1 MRKKAHW
8 IKKGILLM
16 TSLSISLVVLEV
28 GAHYIIK
35 TKDASREHIDENIIN
50 IYQTIDP
57 QDKTMLLLKPNTSF
71 TMKEL
76 IGDKVASNK
85 TLAVNVYKE
94 RDNLDEIVITINSDG
109 FRGPEIRPLKGQKR
123 VVVIGDS
130 CSFGLL
136 DYSYPRAIE
145 QNLLQKGFDVEV
157 INTAVEGYKVDDYL
171 KNKNLM
177 AKIDSLQPDLILVY
191 LGWNDLYSNS
201 RSLVYKTK
209 LASIELF
216 ERATNIIL
224 KPEVAGN
231 SPVSRFLLPDYL
243 FTDQLKYENDY
254 RSLLLRLRS
263 QNSQVLILSLPHI
276 INSNS
281 LTSDKAKKISHY
293 PGYAQ
298 LNAKKLLAAKNAHN
312 LMLRK
317 LAAEQEV
324 LFFDLSFWANN
335 SLTPSHEFFVDGVHL
350 NTRGLKEIGK
360 KLSEHIAAYWWQRKN
375 TAQPATSSPEIR

>member
-1 MRKKAHW
+1 MPRPKKIMWKRVRW
-8 IKKGILLM
+8 IKQGVLIM
-16 TSLSISLVVLEV
+16 ISLSISFVVLEV

-35 TKDASREHIDENIIN
+35 TKDASPEHIDENILN

-57 QDKTMLLLKPNTSF
+57 QDRTMWLLKPNTSF

-76 IGDKVASNK
+76 IDDKVASNK
-85 TLAVNVYKE
+85 SLAVNVYKE
-94 RDNLDEIVITINSDG
+94 RDSLDEIVLTINSDG
-109 FRGPEIRPLKGQKR
+109 FRGPKIRPFKGQKR
-123 VVVIGDS
+123 IVIIGDS

-157 INTAVEGYKVDDYL
+157 INTAVEGYKVDNYL
-171 KNKNLM
+171 KNKKLM
-177 AKIDSLQPDLILVY
+177 AKIDSLKPDLILVY

-201 RSLVYKTK
+201 RSLVYKAK

-216 ERATNIIL
+216 ERTTNIMF
-224 KPEVAGN
+224 KPEVVGN

-263 QNSQVLILSLPHI
+263 QNSQILILSLPHI
-276 INSNS
+276 INNNS
-281 LTSDKAKKISHY
+281 LTSDKAKKVSHY
-293 PGYAQ
+293 PGYVQ
-298 LNAKKLLAAKNAHN
+298 LNAKRLLAAKNDHN
-312 LMLRK
+312 FMLQK

-350 NTRGLKEIGK
+350 NKRGLKEIGK
-360 KLSEHIAAYWWQRKN
+360 KLSEHIAAYW
-375 TAQPATSSPEIR
+375 